1 MEMSPRTNEPTTRT
15 ASALFPRTL
24 PRMVESTMTSSEFS
38 RALRLPFTSAR
49 STRQN
54 APGRTT
60 MLSYIPPFR
69 YPVQKVSTAAALDA
83 AASPPANATTV
94 TARSLYN
101 AFDAENT
108 GLKHELAAAGKRRE
122 TVVANGGFRV
132 GQISSM
138 HSHPGHLE
146 RAARTEF
153 GSSGR
158 CAVGRLVTES
168 PVRHPRPGGDG
179 MIERDESIAS
189 SDSDTLHWILRISV
203 AACFIGHRAFRLITK
218 AALLPYF
225 AIFGIPEAWAWR
237 LMPVVGAVD
246 VSVGVLT
253 LIQPVRAVILYMTF
267 WGFQTA
273 CLRPLAGQGIWELL
287 ERAGNYGVPL
297 AFLCLLGAGRSL
309 TDWFSARPMPT
320 LTVARSSVI
329 GWILRATTALLLI
342 GHGGLLLRHGH
353 GLLDYRAR

>member
-1 MEMSPRTNEPTTRT
+1 MTTGL
-15 ASALFPRTL
+15 ALVPL
-24 PRMVESTMTSSEFS
+24 GAVGCVSKSEY
-38 RALRLPFTSAR
+38 TK
-49 STRQN
+49 T
-54 APGRTT
+54 
-60 MLSYIPPFR
+60 
-69 YPVQKVSTAAALDA
+69 VQAAEAH
-83 AASPPANATTV
+83 
-94 TARSLYN
+94 YN

-138 HSHPGHLE
+138 LSHPGHLE

-203 AACFIGHRAFRLITK
+203 AACFIGHGAFGLITK
-218 AALLPYF
+218 AAWLPYF
-225 AIFGIPEAWAWR
+225 AILGIPEAWAWK

-273 CLRPLAGQGIWELL
+273 CLRPLAGQGVWELL

-297 AFLCLLGAGRSL
+297 AFLCLLGAGRSPA
-309 TDWFSARPMPT
+309 DWFSFRPGPP
-320 LTVARSSVI
+320 LTIERASAI
-329 GWILRATTALLLI
+329 GWTLRATTALLLI
-342 GHGGLLLRHGH
+342 GHGGFDFAMGRTGPAT
-353 GLLDYRAR
+353 ARPSASARPPWRRIRSAPRPGGSSAYWV